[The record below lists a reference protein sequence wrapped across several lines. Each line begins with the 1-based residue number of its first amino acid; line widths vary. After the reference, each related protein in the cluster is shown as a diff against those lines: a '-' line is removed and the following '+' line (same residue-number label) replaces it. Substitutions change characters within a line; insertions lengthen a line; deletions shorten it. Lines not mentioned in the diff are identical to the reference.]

1 MFILLIPV
9 NRLSIFYE
17 FLLTVYTCIQC
28 CVPLNR
34 GLALHIVNGPN
45 DANCPNAS
53 SRKKHGKPTNA
64 NIRIYG
70 IRNAPKR
77 SKRKKNNINMHGN
90 DISSFCDKHLLSRT
104 PFIETRI
111 NRGKNWKTYS
121 MMLLVISDESNGYT
135 CMLQP
140 FDYD

>member
-1 MFILLIPV
+1 MYISIILVDRVCIFVLFLSSVICVIHIFCLCIYLGNSFSTVMFILLIPV

-77 SKRKKNNINMHGN
+77 SKRKKTISICMEMTLVHFVIN
-90 DISSFCDKHLLSRT
+90 
-104 PFIETRI
+104 
-111 NRGKNWKTYS
+111 
-121 MMLLVISDESNGYT
+121 T
-135 CMLQP
+135 C
-140 FDYD
+140 